1 MPQFIYGSTVFE
13 WHFVANASLTR
24 HYVTVAKGEVVL
36 LRGPTITLPQQEA
49 FIAQRAR
56 WIRDRLAEVNAPVA
70 DDNLRSGSRLR
81 YAGRS
86 YYTEVRHQPEI
97 ALPQLRFT
105 ASRFILSHPHGLIL
119 PATLWQPLLDN
130 FYFQRA
136 QEKLP
141 SRVRHWARA
150 TRMAAP
156 AIRIRHFKRRW
167 ANCTAG
173 NALEFHPRVM
183 ALPASVL
190 DYVIVHELCHTIE
203 KNHTKAFWQ
212 RVALHMPDWQRQHAA
227 LQETDFQASL

>member
-1 MPQFIYGSTVFE
+1 MPQFSYGRTMFE
-13 WHFVANASLTR
+13 WRFVANASLTR
-24 HYVTVAKGEVVL
+24 HYVTVAKGAVVV
-36 LRGPTITLPQQEA
+36 LRGPEITLAQQEA

-56 WIRDRLAEVNAPVA
+56 WIRDRLAEVNAPVP
-70 DDNLRSGSRLR
+70 DDILRSGSRLV

-105 ASRFILSHPHGLIL
+105 ASRFILDHPHGPIL
-119 PATLWQPLLDN
+119 PATLWQPLLDT
-130 FYFQRA
+130 FYLHRA

-141 SRVRHWARA
+141 PRVRHWMRSTRLAA
-150 TRMAAP
+150 T
-156 AIRIRHFKRRW
+156 AIRIRHFKSRW

-203 KNHTKAFWQ
+203 KNHTKAFWHW
-212 RVALHMPDWQRQHAA
+212 VALHMPDWQRQHAV
-227 LQETDFQASL
+227 LQETGFQADL